1 MCSQFGLQS
10 KQGLRLYTSGRA
22 LAQHSWT
29 SQFNSQHWK
38 KKLGRTGCT
47 WKCSQ
52 WSLNDGPSF
61 FLLLSEN
68 IHFFK
73 ESTQL
78 PTAPLLALG
87 VCAHNCLQGYFK
99 HESQTLGWPKEDCSR
114 WSFYQFQ
121 PNTSHLSQSGFY
133 YQVLAQNDSLSH
145 DATSWSRET
154 QLYRGSPPPS
164 WSTEKQVEMTHLSQ
178 VSSVMPREAR
188 YQWAVRYSPLYLGRR
203 SQTAVFNFLSIL
215 AILRTHDF

>member
-1 MCSQFGLQS
+1 MVEHLLS
-10 KQGLRLYTSGRA
+10 TPEP
-22 LAQHSWT
+22 H
-29 SQFNSQHWK
+29 NSIPSTGT
-38 KKLGRTGCT
+38 KKLGRTGST

-99 HESQTLGWPKEDCSR
+99 HESQTLGWPKEGCSR
-114 WSFYQFQ
+114 WSFYQFP
-121 PNTSHLSQSGFY
+121 PNTSHLSRSGFY
-133 YQVLAQNDSLSH
+133 CHLPGFSSEWQFEPWCHSLEWRNSALH
-145 DATSWSRET
+145 GEPTT
-154 QLYRGSPPPS
+154 QLEHRKTGRNDPF
-164 WSTEKQVEMTHLSQ
+164 KLSFICD
-178 VSSVMPREAR
+178 AK
-188 YQWAVRYSPLYLGRR
+188 R
-203 SQTAVFNFLSIL
+203 SQWSVGCEVQSTVP
-215 AILRTHDF
+215 R